1 MTNPIGFDR
10 YGPVI
15 DTKRRRIIGFP
26 ETVNEVAARLVAGG
40 VVLMSLTALVLRQ
53 HWLLV
58 PIAYGFWAR
67 VLTGPRLSLLGQLV
81 TRVVVPRLHVP
92 PRIVAGPPKRF
103 AQGIGA
109 ACTSIALIA
118 YVGFGLTGVA
128 DVILAM
134 MVVFATLE
142 SVFALCVGCRIFA
155 LLMRAG
161 VIPADVCEACND
173 LSLRQRANA

>member
-1 MTNPIGFDR
+1 M
-10 YGPVI
+10 V
-15 DTKRRRIIGFP
+15 DTKHRRLIGFP

-40 VVLMSLTALVLRQ
+40 VVVMSLSALVLRQ

-58 PIAYGFWAR
+58 PLAYGFWAR
-67 VLTGPRLSLLGQLV
+67 VLTGPRLSPLALLV
-81 TRVVVPRLHVP
+81 TRVVVPRLGVP
-92 PRIVAGPPKRF
+92 ERPVPGPPKRF

-109 ACTSIALIA
+109 ACTSIALLA
-118 YVGFGLTGVA
+118 YFGFGLTGVA

-134 MVVFATLE
+134 MVGFATLE

-161 VIPADVCEACND
+161 VIPAEVCEACND
-173 LSLRQRANA
+173 LTARRRVTA

>member
-1 MTNPIGFDR
+1 VP
-10 YGPVI
+10 
-15 DTKRRRIIGFP
+15 DTKPRRLIGFP

-40 VVLMSLTALVLRQ
+40 VVLMASSALVLRQ

-58 PIAYGFWAR
+58 PLAYGFWAR
-67 VLTGPRLSLLGQLV
+67 VLTGPRLSPLALLV
-81 TRVVVPRLHVP
+81 TRVVVPRLHVAARP
-92 PRIVAGPPKRF
+92 VPGPPKRF

-109 ACTSIALIA
+109 ACTSIALVA
-118 YVGFGLTGVA
+118 YFGFGLTGAA

-155 LLMRAG
+155 GLMRIG
-161 VIPADVCEACND
+161 VIPAEVCEACND
-173 LSLRQRANA
+173 LSLRQRVTA